1 MIVVQIFC
9 GLLWTLMVRWSTVIY
24 LHLFLFKTKLPWN
37 HFELWWV
44 WSSLFVVIVPLL
56 VVLIL
61 VNAQLRGSFA
71 LFLLFAVD
79 FAHGAGCVTFKNPA
93 ALQFSGVTLV
103 NTFPAASCSWSKL
116 HRFLNQFFLCFPLLH
131 FSSNLLGFHPMPRSQ
146 TTTADDTLINSVW
159 TPTKHMGDVAESMD
173 RPWAPWICFP
183 WPSYALVV
191 TQLLAD
197 PLCSQVVVPP
207 FIILYV
213 VCWLRLGG
221 V

>member
-103 NTFPAASCSWSKL
+103 NTFPAASCNWSKL
-116 HRFLNQFFLCFPLLH
+116 HRFLNQFFLCFLLLH
-131 FSSNLLGFHPMPRSQ
+131 FSSNLLCFHPMI
-146 TTTADDTLINSVW
+146 TLILILVW
-159 TPTKHMGDVAESMD
+159 LVCRCSIWVELYE
-173 RPWAPWICFP
+173 APAVLNTELRAIKDKWNQFRNKM
-183 WPSYALVV
+183 
-191 TQLLAD
+191 
-197 PLCSQVVVPP
+197 
-207 FIILYV
+207 F
-213 VCWLRLGG
+213 LRLQWR
-221 V
+221 